1 MCRLIQLLLLL
12 SACLL
17 LVACSGAVR
26 WEKPAPVGAPVPGP
40 VPAPVPRSSEP
51 EIRARPEW
59 HTVRAGETL
68 YAIAFR
74 YALSADTLAAWNN
87 LGDGTLIRVGQRLRL
102 SPPDSAQPPAQT
114 VGPIAA
120 GDSPPRWQRPV
131 PGPVLERYGES
142 PLTASG
148 IQLGG
153 RSGDPVHAAAEGQ
166 VVYAGSG
173 LVGYGELLIIKHN
186 SAWLTAYGYNS
197 DLLVREGERVSA
209 GQPIA
214 RMGEGPS
221 TGLQGRR
228 SMLHFEIRR
237 NGVPV
242 DPLSELPNR

>member
-1 MCRLIQLLLLL
+1 MRRLIQRLILAL
-12 SACLL
+12 AGLL

-26 WEKPAPVGAPVPGP
+26 WEEPAPRQGTGTA
-40 VPAPVPRSSEP
+40 PRSP
-51 EIRARPEW
+51 AADTRTRPEW
-59 HTVRAGETL
+59 HTVRPGETL

-102 SPPDSAQPPAQT
+102 SPPVPAQPS
-114 VGPIAA
+114 A
-120 GDSPPRWQRPV
+120 GAGTSASVVASPPRWQRPV
-131 PGPVLERYGES
+131 PGPVLEPYGES

-153 RSGDPVHAAAEGQ
+153 SSGDPIRAAAEGQ

-173 LVGYGELLIIKHN
+173 LAGYGELLIIKHN
-186 SAWLTAYGYNS
+186 SEWLTAYGYNS
-197 DLLVREGERVSA
+197 ALLVHEGERVLA
-209 GQPIA
+209 GQPVA
-214 RMGEGPS
+214 RMGEGP
-221 TGLQGRR
+221 TPGMQGRR

-242 DPLSELPNR
+242 DPLTQLPPNR